1 MSQKKFSGAPFGI
14 QTTRFDVAGIHP
26 KSKTPGT
33 ITQVAYDKKCMSEVN
48 RRLGPGSYHIDVG
61 GFNPKSVSE
70 RSSGPGWERGF
81 ETARLAKI
89 PHLLYKEQWEKK
101 QLQKQLL
108 GPGTYNIN
116 DFIDHMG
123 KKPGSTRGVCETKEA
138 RFDTTK
144 MSQVPGPG
152 TYGNGGIPSAVVEE
166 KERKSV
172 SNVGL
177 LDSGKS
183 YKRQL
188 PEVGSHLCPGQ
199 YEMKSFTDE
208 LEARVVSKRG
218 PYDLFTG
225 ERNKPITVGYFAL
238 PGDIGRPLQIAT
250 LVCSSP
256 SSLPR
261 PKTCLPCQD
270 KHKKHHGAFL
280 KVQRFPPYPTNR
292 IYCSTLNQYP
302 RDPSDPGPGNYSP
315 QELTK
320 PQASVRPPFGSTAER
335 FDRHARRF
343 FLGSTNPVG
352 PGRYDVDRYG
362 KAQHANGHSSS
373 FNSKTKRY
381 DLIRDKYLTERIKPR
396 EVDKVFM
403 VPIDAQ

>member
-1 MSQKKFSGAPFGI
+1 MSQKKFSGAPFGV
-14 QTTRFDVAGIHP
+14 QTSRFDVAGIHP

-33 ITQVAYDKKCMSEVN
+33 ITQVAYDKKCMQEVN
-48 RRLGPGSYHIDVG
+48 RRLGPGSYNIDVG

-70 RSSGPGWERGF
+70 RSSGPGWERAF

-101 QLQKQLL
+101 QLQS
-108 GPGTYNIN
+108 
-116 DFIDHMG
+116 H
-123 KKPGSTRGVCETKEA
+123 
-138 RFDTTK
+138 
-144 MSQVPGPG
+144 VPGPG
-152 TYGNGGIPSAVVEE
+152 TYGKGGIPSAVIEE
-166 KERKSV
+166 KVRKSV
-172 SNVGL
+172 SNVGM

-208 LEARVVSKRG
+208 MEARVVSKRG

-225 ERNKPITVGYFAL
+225 ERNKPISVGYFAL
-238 PGDIGRPLQIAT
+238 PTKQNLGPGEYDLKSF
-250 LVCSSP
+250 LHE
-256 SSLPR
+256 L
-261 PKTCLPCQD
+261 QD
-270 KHKKHHGAFL
+270 KHKNHHGVFL

-292 IYCSTLNQYP
+292 IYCSTLSQYP
-302 RDPSDPGPGNYSP
+302 RDPTDPGPGNYSP

-320 PQASVRPPFGSTAER
+320 PEATVRPPFGSTAER

-352 PGRYDVDRYG
+352 PGRYDVDRYD
-362 KAQHANGHSSS
+362 KAQHNNGHRSA

-381 DLIRDKYLTERIKPR
+381 DLIRDKYLTERIKSR

>member
-1 MSQKKFSGAPFGI
+1 MSQKKFSGAPFGV
-14 QTTRFDVAGIHP
+14 QTSRFDIASIHP

-33 ITQVAYDKKCMSEVN
+33 VTQVAYDKKCMLEVN
-48 RRLGPGSYHIDVG
+48 RRLGPGSYNIDVG

-70 RSSGPGWERGF
+70 RSSGPGWERAF

-116 DFIDHMG
+116 DFIDQMA
-123 KKPGSTRGVCETKEA
+123 KKPGSTRGVCETREA

-152 TYGNGGIPSAVVEE
+152 TYGQGGIPSAVVEE
-166 KERKSV
+166 KERKSS
-172 SNVGL
+172 SNVGM

-183 YKRQL
+183 CKRQL

-199 YEMKSFTDE
+199 YETKSFTDQ

-225 ERNKPITVGYFAL
+225 ERNKPISVGYFAL
-238 PGDIGRPLQIAT
+238 PAKQNLGPGEYDLKSF
-250 LVCSSP
+250 LHE
-256 SSLPR
+256 L
-261 PKTCLPCQD
+261 QD

-292 IYCSTLNQYP
+292 IYCSTLSQYP
-302 RDPSDPGPGNYSP
+302 RDPSDPGPGSYSP
-315 QELTK
+315 QGLTK
-320 PQASVRPPFGSTAER
+320 PEASLRPPFGSSANR

-352 PGRYDVDRYG
+352 PGRYDVNRYG
-362 KAQHANGHSSS
+362 KAQHANGNSSS

-381 DLIRDKYLTERIKPR
+381 DLIRDKYLTERITPR

-403 VPIDAQ
+403 VAIDTQ

>member
-1 MSQKKFSGAPFGI
+1 MNFLLR
-14 QTTRFDVAGIHP
+14 RFDVAGVHP

-33 ITQVAYDKKCMSEVN
+33 ITQVAYDKKCMSEGN
-48 RRLGPGSYHIDVG
+48 RRLGPGSYNIDVG

-70 RSSGPGWERGF
+70 RSSGPGWERAF

-101 QLQKQLL
+101 QLQKQWL
-108 GPGTYNIN
+108 GPGTYNIS
-116 DFIDHMG
+116 DFIDDIS
-123 KKPGSTRGVCETKEA
+123 KKPSCIRGVCETREV
-138 RFDTTK
+138 RFDNTK
-144 MSQVPGPG
+144 MDQVPGPG
-152 TYGNGGIPSAVVEE
+152 TYGNGGIPTAVVEA
-166 KERKSV
+166 KESQSV
-172 SNVGL
+172 SSIGM

-183 YKRQL
+183 CGRQL
-188 PEVGSHLCPGQ
+188 PDVGSHLCPGQ

-208 LEARVVSKRG
+208 MDRRMVSKRG

-225 ERNKPITVGYFAL
+225 ERNKPIAVGYFAL
-238 PGDIGRPLQIAT
+238 PAKQT
-250 LVCSSP
+250 LGPGEYNLKSF
-256 SSLPR
+256 LHE
-261 PKTCLPCQD
+261 LNE

-280 KVQRFPPYPTNR
+280 KVQRFPACPTNR
-292 IYCSTLNQYP
+292 MHCSTLSQYP
-302 RDPSDPGPGNYSP
+302 REPNDPGPGSYVP
-315 QELTK
+315 QGLTK
-320 PQASVRPPFGSTAER
+320 PEASVRHPFGSTADR

-352 PGRYDVDRYG
+352 PGRYDVHRYDE
-362 KAQHANGHSSS
+362 AQHANGHRSA
-373 FNSKTKRY
+373 FNSRTKRY

>member
-1 MSQKKFSGAPFGI
+1 MSQKKFSGAPFGV
-14 QTTRFDVAGIHP
+14 QTARFDVAGVHP

-33 ITQVAYDKKCMSEVN
+33 ITQVAYDKKCMSEMN
-48 RRLGPGSYHIDVG
+48 RRLGPGSYNIDVG

-70 RSSGPGWERGF
+70 RSSGPGWERAF

-101 QLQKQLL
+101 QLQKQWL
-108 GPGTYNIN
+108 GPGTYNIS
-116 DFIDHMG
+116 DFIDDIS
-123 KKPGSTRGVCETKEA
+123 KKPSCIRGVCETREV
-138 RFDTTK
+138 RFDNTK
-144 MSQVPGPG
+144 MDQVPGPG
-152 TYGNGGIPSAVVEE
+152 TYGNGGIPTAVVEA
-166 KERKSV
+166 KESQSV
-172 SNVGL
+172 SSIGM

-183 YKRQL
+183 CGRQL

-208 LEARVVSKRG
+208 MDRRMVSKRG

-225 ERNKPITVGYFAL
+225 ERNKPIAVGYFAL
-238 PGDIGRPLQIAT
+238 PAKQT
-250 LVCSSP
+250 LGPGEYNLKSF
-256 SSLPR
+256 LHE
-261 PKTCLPCQD
+261 LNE

-280 KVQRFPPYPTNR
+280 KVQRFPACPTNR
-292 IYCSTLNQYP
+292 MHCSTLSQYP
-302 RDPSDPGPGNYSP
+302 REPNDPGPGSYVP
-315 QELTK
+315 QGLTK
-320 PQASVRPPFGSTAER
+320 PEASVRHPFGSTADR

-352 PGRYDVDRYG
+352 PGRYDVHRYDE
-362 KAQHANGHSSS
+362 AQHANGHRSA
-373 FNSKTKRY
+373 FNSRTKRY